1 MLFTVYLSLLRM
13 KNNDRDNVVQ
23 LMFWGLVNSLFPRRC
38 SLLLSDIGTRYY
50 KCKFVKNHKCKHFTL
65 KCFASQ
71 IVTVVLQSL

>member
-50 KCKFVKNHKCKHFTL
+50 KSKFFKNHKCKHFTL

>member
-50 KCKFVKNHKCKHFTL
+50 KGKFFKNHKCKHFTL

>member
-50 KCKFVKNHKCKHFTL
+50 KCKFFKNHKCKHFTL

>member
-1 MLFTVYLSLLRM
+1 MLFTVYVSLLRM

-50 KCKFVKNHKCKHFTL
+50 KCKFFKNHKCKHFTL

>member
-1 MLFTVYLSLLRM
+1 M

-50 KCKFVKNHKCKHFTL
+50 KCKFFKNHKCKHFTL

>member
-1 MLFTVYLSLLRM
+1 M

-50 KCKFVKNHKCKHFTL
+50 KCKFFKNHKCKHFTL
-65 KCFASQ
+65 KCFASH

>member
-13 KNNDRDNVVQ
+13 KNNDRDSVVQ

-50 KCKFVKNHKCKHFTL
+50 KCKFFKNHKCKHFTL